1 MYLVYLVFC
10 TSRYIFAPTS
20 CTSTLCQFTNWCH
33 PVELLTTYFPSHDTF
48 ATDRHGTGTG
58 TAQQIRFAPGTA
70 EKMRLTA
77 LLLLHQVQHRRFDLQ
92 IYLFCTRYNTA
103 GLNQLCSLF
112 FICVH
117 HCAQEIRTSTSVSFC
132 KKHIGHGQ
140 EHHNNLSGA
149 AYDPFDLYCFCQ
161 KMSEN

>member
-1 MYLVYLVFC
+1 MVRYARPIRAVTGWGGYQLVPHSANVPDVPGILHKQVHFC
-10 TSRYIFAPTS
+10 THQLYQHTVHR
-20 CTSTLCQFTNWCH
+20 FTNWRH

-70 EKMRLTA
+70 QKMRLTA

-103 GLNQLCSLF
+103 GLNQLCNLF
-112 FICVH
+112 FI
-117 HCAQEIRTSTSVSFC
+117 
-132 KKHIGHGQ
+132 
-140 EHHNNLSGA
+140 
-149 AYDPFDLYCFCQ
+149 
-161 KMSEN
+161 

>member
-1 MYLVYLVFC
+1 MVRCARPIRAVTGWGGYQLVPHSANVPGVPGVLHKQVHFC
-10 TSRYIFAPTS
+10 THHLYQHTVHR
-20 CTSTLCQFTNWCH
+20 FTNWCH

-70 EKMRLTA
+70 QKMRLLQHS

-112 FICVH
+112 FI
-117 HCAQEIRTSTSVSFC
+117 
-132 KKHIGHGQ
+132 
-140 EHHNNLSGA
+140 
-149 AYDPFDLYCFCQ
+149 
-161 KMSEN
+161 